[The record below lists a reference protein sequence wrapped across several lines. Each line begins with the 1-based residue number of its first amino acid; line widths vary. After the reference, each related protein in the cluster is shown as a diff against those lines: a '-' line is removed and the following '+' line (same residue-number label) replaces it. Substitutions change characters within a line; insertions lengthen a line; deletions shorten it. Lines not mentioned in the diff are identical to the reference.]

1 MSIVYRSAPISGLE
15 ALYCLSD
22 FSFTEHLHS
31 GHVVWLN
38 TGCGEHFRIK
48 GTSAILQP
56 GSLSIIEAGVIHA
69 NHPCA
74 PGRRQ
79 LRSLYLEE
87 TFFADLARKFDL
99 PGHRPPMMRSQ
110 VVTDPVL
117 WQTMA
122 ALHAALMANED
133 GFALETAVMSVFHQL
148 LTGCG
153 AMQPLG
159 RRSPGD
165 NGLRLQRITTYLHEH
180 LEEQVSLD
188 LLAGIADCS
197 VVHLIRLF
205 RAQVGTTPHEYL
217 TQIRLERARQLIIA
231 GLSLADA
238 AFKSGFA
245 DQSHLTRNFRQRYGL
260 PPGAYRM
267 QYKQC

>member
-122 ALHAALMANED
+122 ALHAAIMTGED
-133 GFALETAVMSVFHQL
+133 AFAVENVVMLVFQHL
-148 LTGCG
+148 LTSCG
-153 AMQPLG
+153 AMQVPT
-159 RRSPGD
+159 RQPED
-165 NGLRLQRITTYLHEH
+165 NGLRLQRIITYMHEH

-245 DQSHLTRNFRQRYGL
+245 DQSHLTRKFRQRYGL